1 MSNKNIKK
9 EKKLVYRRGLL
20 HHRYRFGLLRNL
32 KVFICRT
39 FGHQMNDNMEHEWCQ
54 RCGLCSTE
62 IYLKQW
68 QELFEKERQDIN
80 KAMQKDYSKTN
91 QDWKMN

>member
-1 MSNKNIKK
+1 MSKKKIKK
-9 EKKLVYRRGLL
+9 EKASVYRRGLL
-20 HHRYRFGLLRNL
+20 HHHYRFGLLKNL

-39 FGHQMNDNMEHEWCQ
+39 LGHQMNDNMEYMWCQ
-54 RCGLCSTE
+54 RCGMCSTE
-62 IYLKQW
+62 IYHKQW

-80 KAMQKDYSKTN
+80 KAMQKDCSKTN